1 MPWKRLFQVCTV
13 TQPLL
18 HHEEPKLTEY
28 VFRVFFDL
36 SNRYGCCDYIVA
48 DLTRNEDTRLALDNW
63 TRRQD
68 NKEQSSVVKQE
79 DTDNK

>member
-28 VFRVFFDL
+28 VLRVFL
-36 SNRYGCCDYIVA
+36 ICQIATVVVSDYIID
-48 DLTRNEDTRLALDNW
+48 DLASDA
-63 TRRQD
+63 
-68 NKEQSSVVKQE
+68 K
-79 DTDNK
+79 